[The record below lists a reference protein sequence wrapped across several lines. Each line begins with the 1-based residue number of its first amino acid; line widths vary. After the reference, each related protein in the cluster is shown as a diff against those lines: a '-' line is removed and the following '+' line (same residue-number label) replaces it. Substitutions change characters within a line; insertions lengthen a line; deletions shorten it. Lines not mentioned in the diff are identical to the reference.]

1 LADGFQSPQ
10 GYIAQPARFD
20 MGPQAGGTFWFE
32 AILEKCDKFRGARAV
47 TALVAQLASSLADHF
62 RESAFLRIG
71 H

>member
-1 LADGFQSPQ
+1 
-10 GYIAQPARFD
+10 
-20 MGPQAGGTFWFE
+20 MGPQAGGIFWFE